1 MNEARTRAVRRV
13 LGITLALNLGVAAS
27 KLFVGYGWD
36 IVSLQA
42 EGFHTTFD
50 ALSNIIG
57 LVALGIAMA
66 PPDPEHPYGH
76 RKFEVAASLVIGI
89 MVLLGMIE
97 VGRGLYDSIVHGSQP
112 RIEPIAYIVV
122 IATIFVNVG
131 VAWYERREGKR
142 HNSLILLSDAAHT
155 LSDSL
160 AALAVL
166 VGIVLVDQGFIL
178 GDVLAAVVVMT
189 FIGMTAYRV
198 LRDGIDV
205 VLDTAPLDAHL
216 VQRVAEAHPEVRS
229 CHYVRSRGMRGNV
242 HLEFHLSLDPEITL
256 AYAGQIM
263 KDVKSTVS
271 EALPEVDDI
280 IVQLEPHVPEHVD
293 DVPERLI

>member
-1 MNEARTRAVRRV
+1 MTERTSAVRRV
-13 LGITLALNLGVAAS
+13 LVATLLLNLGVAAS
-27 KLFVGYGWD
+27 KLAVGYSLD

-57 LVALGIAMA
+57 LVALGIANR

-89 MVLLGMIE
+89 MVLLGLLE
-97 VGRGLYDSIVHGSQP
+97 VGRGIYTSITTGSKP
-112 RIEPIAYIVV
+112 TIEPIAYVV
-122 IATIFVNVG
+122 IIGTVLVNFG
-131 VAWYERREGKR
+131 VAWYERREGRR
-142 HNSLILLSDAAHT
+142 HDSMILISDSAHT

-166 VGIVLVDQGFIL
+166 VGIYLVDIGLPVGDIL
-178 GDVLAAVVVMT
+178 ASFVVIM

-205 VLDTAPLDAHL
+205 VLDTAPLDAQM
-216 VQRVAEAHPEVRS
+216 VQRLVEEHPDVRS
-229 CHYVRSRGMRGNV
+229 CHYVRSRGMPGSV
-242 HLEFHLSLDPEITL
+242 HLEFHLSLDPELRL
-256 AYAGQIM
+256 ADAGSIM
-263 KDVKSTVS
+263 IEVKRRLRH
-271 EALPEVDDI
+271 EIPEVKDI
-280 IVQLEPHVPEHVD
+280 IVQLEPHEPEHVD
-293 DVPERLI
+293 DVPARLI